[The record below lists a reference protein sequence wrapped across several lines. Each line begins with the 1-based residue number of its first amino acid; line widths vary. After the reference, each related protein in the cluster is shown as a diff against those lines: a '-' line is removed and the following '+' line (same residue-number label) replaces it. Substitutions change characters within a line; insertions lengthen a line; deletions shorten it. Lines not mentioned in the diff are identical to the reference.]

1 MELEPMSNPNMYFI
15 YFIYLISLI
24 RYKFNKK
31 NLHLSLLFKKNV
43 VLLSHI

>member
-31 NLHLSLLFKKNV
+31 N
-43 VLLSHI
+43 HI

>member
-31 NLHLSLLFKKNV
+31 NSYLSLLFRKKV